1 MKASSSLTETFKR
14 LYIIAAMATTG
25 FTAQRDLALHH
36 QVREDLLLKLRSG
49 EWAPGAEIPPE
60 PVLCAHYRVSR
71 GTLRRALGD
80 LVTEGYLERFRGRGT
95 FVRPPKLETGLA
107 GSFGRFIVV
116 GPSFE
121 ERSRLIFCRRA
132 RASAA
137 IGAVLKLKPGA
148 ELWHLERVRLAKG
161 RPAALQASYLPRRL
175 YPGLD
180 RQPLAERFLL
190 DIVAEE
196 YGVPLLRAV
205 EFVDPTAADGYAA
218 RQLGIRTGT
227 PLFRVERTT
236 YTSNERVAEYR
247 LSVLRGD
254 LFRYRTE
261 FR

>member
-1 MKASSSLTETFKR
+1 MPTPAF
-14 LYIIAAMATTG
+14 A
-25 FTAQRDLALHH
+25 AQRDLALHH

-60 PVLCAHYRVSR
+60 PALCAHYRVSR

-80 LVTEGYLERFRGRGT
+80 LVNEGYLERFPGRGT

-107 GSFGRFIVV
+107 GSFGRFTVV
-116 GPSFE
+116 GPSFGQT
-121 ERSRLIFCRRA
+121 SRLVFCRRG
-132 RASAA
+132 RASAPVA
-137 IGAVLKLKPGA
+137 AVLEVKAGA
-148 ELWHLERVRLAKG
+148 AIWHLERVRLADG

-190 DIVAEE
+190 DIMAEA
-196 YGVPLLRAV
+196 YGVALLRSV
-205 EFVDPTAADGYAA
+205 EFVDPTVADGYAA
-218 RQLGIRTGT
+218 KQLGIKAGT

-236 YTSNERVAEYR
+236 YTAEDRIAEYR

-254 LFRYRTE
+254 MFRYRNE